1 MKEWFKARNIWGAA
15 ITALSD
21 DEAGRLAKAIW
32 KYTMNGEMVELE
44 GAGKGIFAMILLTLG
59 QDEQYECEL
68 SKVRAK
74 AGSLGGKQ
82 KQSNAIKAIQS
93 QANDSKSKQDV
104 ANDSNCYNKNKN
116 KSKNKEQEQDI
127 LFDRFWAAYPRHVNK
142 PSAKKAFLALKPDE
156 ELLAEMLDAID
167 KQKKSNQWQE
177 AQFIPH
183 PTTWLHGRRWED
195 DVAQGKTIRAVTAQE
210 YTQRDYSDEDE
221 DAKRRM
227 LMGVIA

>member
-1 MKEWFKARNIWGAA
+1 M
-15 ITALSD
+15 
-21 DEAGRLAKAIW
+21 
-32 KYTMNGEMVELE
+32 
-44 GAGKGIFAMILLTLG
+44 
-59 QDEQYECEL
+59 
-68 SKVRAK
+68 
-74 AGSLGGKQ
+74 
-82 KQSNAIKAIQS
+82 
-93 QANDSKSKQDV
+93 
-104 ANDSNCYNKNKN
+104 
-116 KSKNKEQEQDI
+116 
-127 LFDRFWAAYPRHVNK
+127 
-142 PSAKKAFLALKPDE
+142 KPDE